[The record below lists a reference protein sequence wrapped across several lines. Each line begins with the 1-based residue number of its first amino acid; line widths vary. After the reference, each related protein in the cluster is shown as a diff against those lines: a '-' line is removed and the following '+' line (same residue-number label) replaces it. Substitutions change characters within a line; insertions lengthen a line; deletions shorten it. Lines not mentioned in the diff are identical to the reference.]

1 MKNETS
7 LPPTYDDC
15 IAESFS
21 APPPWDKEYMVK
33 TGDTPP
39 PAYDECSN
47 TVSETYSPQKTSTKE
62 IIWWICACL
71 TPFVLASVIGTVL
84 AGIIYLVCCTDLL
97 LNAGMLT
104 ILVTIGIIIL
114 SFAAMAFRLILS
126 ELGCQTSIHRVV
138 NHSRTPEDI
147 TRAQHHKLED
157 AVAKMPQNQKQLQA
171 EIKNSLATE
180 QVTATASQIEAIIA
194 ERPDSCDLS
203 LAEADYTKT
212 QTATIISK

>member
-1 MKNETS
+1 MQNSKQHEN
-7 LPPTYDDC
+7 
-15 IAESFS
+15 A
-21 APPPWDKEYMVK
+21 
-33 TGDTPP
+33 PP

-71 TPFVLASVIGTVL
+71 TPFFLASVIGTVL
-84 AGIIYLVCCTDLL
+84 AGIIY
-97 LNAGMLT
+97 NAGMLT
-104 ILVTIGIIIL
+104 ILVTTGIIIL
-114 SFAAMAFRLILS
+114 SFATMAFSLILS

-203 LAEADYTKT
+203 LAEAHYTPT
-212 QTATIISK
+212 QTATIIRK